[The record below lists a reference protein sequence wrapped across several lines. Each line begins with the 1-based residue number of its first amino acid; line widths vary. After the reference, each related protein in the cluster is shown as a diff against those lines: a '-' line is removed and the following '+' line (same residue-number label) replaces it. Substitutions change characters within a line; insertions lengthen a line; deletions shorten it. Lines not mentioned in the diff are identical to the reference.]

1 MKKRIIT
8 IADIRESLYDENLD
22 TEYRESL
29 ANFLIEKK
37 YLSDS
42 PLRLYMGTEEQR
54 KELEKVD
61 KTPLKPSQIKEIMNY
76 IDNEMEGDYQYTRF
90 KNIAEEYIGI
100 ANKMELEEEEEFE

>member
-1 MKKRIIT
+1 MRKIT
-8 IADIRESLYDENLD
+8 IADIRESLYDANLD

-29 ANFLIEKK
+29 ADFLIEKK

-61 KTPLKPSQIKEIMNY
+61 KTPLKPSQIKDIINY
-76 IDNEMEGDYQYTRF
+76 IDNDMKGDYQYDRF
-90 KNIAEEYIGI
+90 KNVAEEYFSI
-100 ANKMELEEEEEFE
+100 ANEMKQEEYE

>member
-1 MKKRIIT
+1 MRKIT
-8 IADIRESLYDENLD
+8 IADIRESLYDANLD

-29 ANFLIEKK
+29 ADFLIEKK

-61 KTPLKPSQIKEIMNY
+61 KTALEPSQIKDIMNY
-76 IDNEMEGDYQYTRF
+76 IDNDMKGDYQYDRF
-90 KNIAEEYIGI
+90 KNVAEEYLSIV
-100 ANKMELEEEEEFE
+100 KEMEQEEEEEFE

>member
-1 MKKRIIT
+1 
-8 IADIRESLYDENLD
+8 
-22 TEYRESL
+22 
-29 ANFLIEKK
+29 
-37 YLSDS
+37 
-42 PLRLYMGTEEQR
+42 MGTEEQR

-61 KTPLKPSQIKEIMNY
+61 KTPLKSSQIKEIMNC